1 MTRIAITSP
10 SYSPSIGGVVV
21 LHKLCDILL
30 TLGYDAYLYPFGRF
44 QENQP
49 YYVVNPDYKSQILT
63 ELDTEKDIVIYPEIQ
78 PGNPAETKN
87 VVRYILNRYHL
98 PDYDN
103 YMSSWGDSDFWLY
116 HDNMWYDGLRD
127 KNILTIRETKLNFFE
142 NLNLERNVE
151 ACFTYRKKH
160 HEVDNLNIIHPPD
173 AIEIPFSISD
183 EELLQIFNKCKK
195 FYSYDLETYLNVI
208 AVACGCESIIVPY
221 KNLTKQESSTPKN
234 GVAYGLDDLEYAK
247 NTTDIL
253 LNEIKQSDIDQYKQ
267 TDQMIKQIFNYFNL

>member
-44 QENQP
+44 AEGP
-49 YYVVNPDYKSQILT
+49 HYMVNPEYKSQILS
-63 ELDTEKDIVIYPEIQ
+63 ELDLENDIVIYPEIQ
-78 PGNPAETKN
+78 PGNPAGVKN

-98 PDYDN
+98 PEYDN
-103 YMSSWGDSDFWLY
+103 YMASWEDSDFWLY
-116 HDNMWYDGLRD
+116 HGELWYDGLRD
-127 KNILTIRETKLNFFE
+127 KNILTVRETKLNYFK
-142 NLNLERNVE
+142 NLNLERDTE

-160 HEVDNLNIIHPPD
+160 HEVSNLNIIHPPD
-173 AIEIPFSISD
+173 AIEIPFTISD
-183 EELLQIFNKCKK
+183 EELLQIFNKCKR

-221 KNLTKQESSTPKN
+221 KDVTKEEAKIIKY
-234 GVAYGLDDLEYAK
+234 GVAYGLDDLEHA
-247 NTTDIL
+247 NRTTDL
-253 LNEIKQSDIDQYKQ
+253 LLAEMNQTDKDQYEQ
-267 TDQMIKQIFNYFNL
+267 TDQMIKLMLKHFNL

>member
-44 QENQP
+44 AEGP
-49 YYVVNPDYKSQILT
+49 HYMVNPEYKSQILS
-63 ELDTEKDIVIYPEIQ
+63 ELDLENDIVIYPEIQ
-78 PGNPAETKN
+78 PGNPAGVKN

-98 PDYDN
+98 PEYDN
-103 YMSSWGDSDFWLY
+103 YMASWEDSDFWFY
-116 HDNMWYDGLRD
+116 HDELWYDGLRD
-127 KNILTIRETKLNFFE
+127 KNILTVRETKLNYFK
-142 NLNLERNVE
+142 NLNLERDTE

-160 HEVDNLNIIHPPD
+160 HEVSNLNIIHPPD
-173 AIEIPFSISD
+173 AIEIPFTISD
-183 EELLQIFNKCKK
+183 EELLQIFNKCKR

-221 KNLTKQESSTPKN
+221 KDVTKEEAKIIKY
-234 GVAYGLDDLEYAK
+234 GVAYGLDDLEHA
-247 NTTDIL
+247 NRTTDL
-253 LNEIKQSDIDQYKQ
+253 LLAEMNQTDKDQYEQ
-267 TDQMIKQIFNYFNL
+267 TDQMIKLILKHFNL

>member
-44 QENQP
+44 AEGP
-49 YYVVNPDYKSQILT
+49 HYMVNPEYKSQILS
-63 ELDTEKDIVIYPEIQ
+63 ELDLENDIVIYPEIQ
-78 PGNPAETKN
+78 PGNPAGVKN

-98 PDYDN
+98 PEYDN
-103 YMSSWGDSDFWLY
+103 YMASWEDSDFWLY
-116 HDNMWYDGLRD
+116 HGELWYDGLRD
-127 KNILTIRETKLNFFE
+127 KNILTVRETKLNYFK
-142 NLNLERNVE
+142 NLNLERDTE

-160 HEVDNLNIIHPPD
+160 HEVSNLNIIHPPD
-173 AIEIPFSISD
+173 AIEIPFTISD
-183 EELLQIFNKCKK
+183 EELLQIFNKCKR

-221 KNLTKQESSTPKN
+221 KDVTKEEAKIIKY
-234 GVAYGLDDLEYAK
+234 GVAYGLDDLEHA
-247 NTTDIL
+247 NRTTDL
-253 LNEIKQSDIDQYKQ
+253 LLAEMNQTDKDQYEQ
-267 TDQMIKQIFNYFNL
+267 TDQMIKLILKHFNL